1 MLENMIT
8 PALANSTHG
17 GGSKNLYK
25 VDCYLSNL
33 KINKLPHIKNV
44 IYY

>member
-1 MLENMIT
+1 MLEKKVT
-8 PALANSTHG
+8 PLLANSTHG
-17 GGSKNLYK
+17 GGKNLYK

-44 IYY
+44 TYY

>member
-8 PALANSTHG
+8 SALANSTHG
-17 GGSKNLYK
+17 GKNLYRLN
-25 VDCYLSNL
+25 CYLFNL

-44 IYY
+44 TYY